1 MSNIYNEDNIEI
13 LEGLEPVRKR
23 PGMYIGN
30 TSIGGLHHLVYEIVD
45 NSIDEA
51 VAGYCDDIYISINE
65 DNSIT
70 VKDNGRGIPTGVHK
84 KTGKSTVETIL
95 TKLHAGGKFDNNS
108 YKTSGGLHG
117 VGSSVVNALS
127 SYLKVTIKRDGKV
140 YEQEFRKGKPINNL
154 SIIADTEETGTTITF
169 KPDEEIFSTVKYSY
183 STIENRIRELA
194 FLNKGIQIILED
206 KRQNKEQKNEYH
218 SKDGIV
224 GYIKYINENNITLN
238 NQVIHINKTV
248 DNYIIDVALQYIND
262 DSEILY
268 SFANNI
274 NTREGGV
281 HLECLKNSLLKAI
294 NDFGKD
300 QKIIKDNFKSSDVRS
315 GLTAIISVK
324 LPEPQF
330 EGQTKTKL
338 GNSELKPII
347 EKCLYDNLL
356 IYFIENSEYANL
368 IINNA
373 TQSRETRIAIKKAK
387 ENTKK
392 TRKKLSRGLDGK
404 LTKCTSKKP
413 EECEIFLVE
422 GDSAG
427 GSAKSGRDR
436 RFQAILPQK
445 GKSINVEKSNKVSAE
460 LMNIVS
466 AIGTDI
472 GKNFDISKANYHKI
486 ILMSDADSD
495 GAGHI
500 VPLWL
505 TFFYRCMKPL
515 LQKGY
520 VYIAIPP
527 LYKNEIK
534 NNITYTYLEEEQENF
549 IKQNKN
555 EKINMQRYKGLG
567 EMNAEQLWDTTMNPE
582 TRKLI
587 QVSIEDD
594 ISANYTCNLL
604 MGKVVETRKNFII
617 KNAKFAHIE

>member
-13 LEGLEPVRKR
+13 LEGLDPVRKR

-30 TSIGGLHHLVYEIVD
+30 TSTGGLHHLVYEIVD

-51 VAGYCDDIYISINE
+51 VAGYCDNIHISINE

-70 VKDNGRGIPTGVHK
+70 VRDNGRGIPTGVHK

-127 SYLKVTIKRDGKV
+127 SYLKVTVKRDGKV
-140 YEQEFRKGKPINNL
+140 YEQEFQKGKSINNL

-194 FLNKGIQIILED
+194 FLNKEIQIVLED
-206 KRQNKEQKNEYH
+206 KRQNKEQKNEYY

-281 HLECLKNSLLKAI
+281 HLESLKNSLLKAI

-373 TQSRETRIAIKKAK
+373 IQARETRVAIKKAK

-392 TRKKLSRGLDGK
+392 ARKKLSRGLDGK
-404 LTKCTSKKP
+404 LTKCSSKKP